1 MTHTC
6 HVEVSLSVLLLFQ
19 SFAVEVTILFLTL
32 SDTKTSVHSQSHE
45 FMRLSPIDHGVIGP
59 KAEPVVG
66 IEGDH
71 MMGEE
76 EEETGAGQKHS
87 DGFQIGPKHRQLD
100 LREEKA
106 AVSSSSHCTAHI

>member
-1 MTHTC
+1 MHLSRVW
-6 HVEVSLSVLLLFQ
+6 HV
-19 SFAVEVTILFLTL
+19 AVTIFFLTL
-32 SDTKTSVHSQSHE
+32 SDAKTTVHSQSHD
-45 FMRLSPIDHGVIGP
+45 FMRLRPIDHGVVGP

-71 MMGEE
+71 VMGEE

-100 LREEKA
+100 LREEEA
-106 AVSSSSHCTAHI
+106 AVSLHVTAKGTKVTEG